1 MRLFLLPFL
10 KLCDM
15 LSVYLGG
22 ILMVNISSF
31 TKAEFEYIREN
42 ANFTER
48 ELQLYEL
55 RNKQYTYEM
64 CAELMNMSV
73 STIKR
78 IAHQVDRKINR
89 VIQ

>member
-1 MRLFLLPFL
+1 MIDIS
-10 KLCDM
+10 KL
-15 LSVYLGG
+15 
-22 ILMVNISSF
+22 I
-31 TKAEFEYIREN
+31 KAEYEYIRLN

-55 RNKQYTYEM
+55 RNKQYTYET

-73 STIKR
+73 STTKR

>member
-1 MRLFLLPFL
+1 MIDIS
-10 KLCDM
+10 KL
-15 LSVYLGG
+15 
-22 ILMVNISSF
+22 I
-31 TKAEFEYIREN
+31 KAEYEYIRLN

-48 ELQLYEL
+48 ELLLYEL

-64 CAELMNMSV
+64 CAELMNRSV